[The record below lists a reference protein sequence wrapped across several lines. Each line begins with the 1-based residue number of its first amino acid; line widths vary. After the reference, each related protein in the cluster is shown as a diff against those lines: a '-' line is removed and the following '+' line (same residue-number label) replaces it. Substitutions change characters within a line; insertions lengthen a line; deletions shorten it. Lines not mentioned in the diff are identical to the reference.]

1 MSEDIWPEEIFTKD
15 FLASPKMLRRYR
27 KVPVQLLA
35 GAGILSLSVATPEET
50 IEKKERAEAVQAL
63 LDTLPERERIVL
75 VSCFY
80 EEKTLQEIG
89 QDMGLTPGRVSQIKR
104 KAFRHLRRSARS
116 RLVKKCASIF

>member
-50 IEKKERAEAVQAL
+50 IEKKE
-63 LDTLPERERIVL
+63 
-75 VSCFY
+75 
-80 EEKTLQEIG
+80 
-89 QDMGLTPGRVSQIKR
+89 
-104 KAFRHLRRSARS
+104 
-116 RLVKKCASIF
+116 